1 MSRLFNVEVFNQSIG
16 GVSSGAPSY
25 FSGTEF
31 NALLGSAEKLKAQ
44 IIVDS
49 MAAANTAVSVTFE
62 YNNAVQDNT
71 WATGSTASVAVVAIA
86 DLPKSGF
93 MTLSAPTDL
102 AAYGR
107 FRVSANLNATV
118 RIIVCGW
125 SG

>member
-1 MSRLFNVEVFNQSIG
+1 MSRLFNVEVFNQSIA
-16 GVSSGAPSY
+16 GVSSSAPTYVTGA
-25 FSGTEF
+25 EF
-31 NALLGSAEKLKAQ
+31 NALLGSAEKLKVQ
-44 IIVDS
+44 VIVDS
-49 MAAANTAVSVTFE
+49 MAAANTAVTVTFE

-71 WATGSTASVAVVAIA
+71 WATGSATTVAVVAIA

>member
-31 NALLGSAEKLKAQ
+31 NARLGSAEKLKAQ

-49 MAAANTAVSVTFE
+49 IASASASVSVTFE

-71 WATGSTASVAVVAIA
+71 WATGTTASVAVAAVA

-93 MTLSAPTDL
+93 MTLSAPADL

-107 FRVSANLNATV
+107 FRVAANQNVTV

-125 SG
+125 SS